1 LVPDRDP
8 RRLVGQD
15 PSPNSDGV
23 LTVTLPK
30 TPEAQKKEKKIE
42 IKRG

>member
-1 LVPDRDP
+1 VPDGVDAEKIEAAFK
-8 RRLVGQD
+8 
-15 PSPNSDGV
+15 NGV

-30 TPEAQKKEKKIE
+30 TPEAQEKEKKIE